1 MNAEPGAALMLSA
14 TEIVMKTILTALA
27 ATALVGSA
35 ALAQGYPAPGHGAPG
50 YPLRVRADTAPVP
63 YGLSDDEAR
72 DYAREQLDRRHEME
86 RDQLRINQKIE
97 RRRLGLDD

>member
-1 MNAEPGAALMLSA
+1 
-14 TEIVMKTILTALA
+14 MKTILIALA
-27 ATALVGSA
+27 TTSLVGSA
-35 ALAQGYPAPGHGAPG
+35 ALAQGYPASGYGAPDR
-50 YPLRVRADTAPVP
+50 PVRVRAAPAP

>member
-1 MNAEPGAALMLSA
+1 
-14 TEIVMKTILTALA
+14 MKTILIALA
-27 ATALVGSA
+27 TTTLVGSA
-35 ALAQGYPAPGHGAPG
+35 ALAQGYPASGSGYGAPDH
-50 YPLRVRADTAPVP
+50 PVRVRAAPAP